1 MSIKT
6 TLTEEFNDQMKDLHK
21 LEVGTEQYS
30 TAVNGVTKL
39 ADKIIDLEKME
50 IEREERIKD
59 RDTEIELKSQQMEID
74 KRDKRNQNLVNVAK
88 IAVPTVAGF
97 AMGIISMK
105 WEKLETITSTAGRQ
119 ALKDIIRFK

>member
-21 LEVGTEQYS
+21 LEIGTEQYS

-74 KRDKRNQNLVNVAK
+74 KRDKFNQNLINVVK

-119 ALKDIIRFK
+119 AFKDIIRFK

>member
-1 MSIKT
+1 M
-6 TLTEEFNDQMKDLHK
+6 
-21 LEVGTEQYS
+21 EVGTEQYS

-39 ADKIIDLEKME
+39 ADKIIDLEKIE

-74 KRDKRNQNLVNVAK
+74 KRDKRNQNLVNVVK

>member
-39 ADKIIDLEKME
+39 ADKIIDLEKIE

-74 KRDKRNQNLVNVAK
+74 KRDKRNQNLVNVVK

>member
-39 ADKIIDLEKME
+39 ADKIIDLEKIE

-74 KRDKRNQNLVNVAK
+74 KRDKLNQNLVNVVK

-119 ALKDIIRFK
+119 AFKDIIRFK

>member
-21 LEVGTEQYS
+21 MEVGTEQYS

-39 ADKIIDLEKME
+39 ADKIIDLEKIE

-74 KRDKRNQNLVNVAK
+74 KRDKRNQNLVNVVK

>member
-6 TLTEEFNDQMKDLHK
+6 ALTEEFNDQMKDLHK

-39 ADKIIDLEKME
+39 ADKIIDLEKIE
-50 IEREERIKD
+50 IERAERIKD

-74 KRDKRNQNLVNVAK
+74 KRDKFNQNLVNLVK
-88 IAVPTVAGF
+88 TAVPTVAGF
-97 AMGIISMK
+97 ALGIISMK

-119 ALKDIIRFK
+119 AFKDIIRFK

>member
-21 LEVGTEQYS
+21 MEVGTEQYS

-39 ADKIIDLEKME
+39 ADKIIDLEKIE

-74 KRDKRNQNLVNVAK
+74 KRDKRNQNLVNVVK
-88 IAVPTVAGF
+88 IAVPTVTGF
-97 AMGIISMK
+97 VLGIISMK

>member
-39 ADKIIDLEKME
+39 ADKIIDLEKIE

-74 KRDKRNQNLVNVAK
+74 KRDKRNQNLVNVIK

>member
-21 LEVGTEQYS
+21 LEVGTERYS

-50 IEREERIKD
+50 IEREERAKD

-74 KRDKRNQNLVNVAK
+74 KRDKRNQNLVNVVK

>member
-74 KRDKRNQNLVNVAK
+74 KRDKRNQNLVNVVK

>member
-21 LEVGTEQYS
+21 LEVGTERYS

-74 KRDKRNQNLVNVAK
+74 KRDKRNQNLVNVVK

>member
-39 ADKIIDLEKME
+39 ADKIIDLEKIE

-74 KRDKRNQNLVNVAK
+74 KRDKFNQNLVNVVK

-119 ALKDIIRFK
+119 AFKDIIRFK

>member
-88 IAVPTVAGF
+88 FTVPTVVGF

>member
-6 TLTEEFNDQMKDLHK
+6 TLTEEFNDQMKGLHK

-39 ADKIIDLEKME
+39 ADKIIDLEKIE

-74 KRDKRNQNLVNVAK
+74 KRDKRNQNLVNVVK

>member
-39 ADKIIDLEKME
+39 ADKIIDLEKIE

-59 RDTEIELKSQQMEID
+59 RDAEIELKSQQMEID
-74 KRDKRNQNLVNVAK
+74 KRDKFNQNLVNVVK

>member
-39 ADKIIDLEKME
+39 ADKIIDLEKIE

-59 RDTEIELKSQQMEID
+59 RDTEIELKSQQIEID
-74 KRDKRNQNLVNVAK
+74 KRDKRNQNLVNVVK

>member
-30 TAVNGVTKL
+30 TAVNGITKL
-39 ADKIIDLEKME
+39 ADKIIDLEKIE

-74 KRDKRNQNLVNVAK
+74 KRDKRNQNLVNVVK